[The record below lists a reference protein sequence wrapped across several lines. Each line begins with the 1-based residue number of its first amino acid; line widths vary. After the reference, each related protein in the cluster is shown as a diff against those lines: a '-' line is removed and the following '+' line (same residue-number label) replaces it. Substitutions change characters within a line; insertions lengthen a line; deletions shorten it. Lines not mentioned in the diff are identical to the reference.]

1 MASLSGTG
9 PCTMLC
15 AQGRKNCAAGC
26 CACDSN
32 TNLPLDTIGHP
43 VAPGGGTPGPGPGIV
58 TPPVAAPSTCG
69 SVTIDG
75 KTRYF
80 SSNASVVTG
89 IEAVATLAFAPVF
102 GTFMLFVTLLF
113 AWISF
118 KTDGALHWITL
129 IISLISLWTTGKT
142 AYKRYKA
149 KKFLDENL
157 KDTCDAP
164 VAKPA

>member
-1 MASLSGTG
+1 MAS
-9 PCTMLC
+9 
-15 AQGRKNCAAGC
+15 
-26 CACDSN
+26 
-32 TNLPLDTIGHP
+32 
-43 VAPGGGTPGPGPGIV
+43 
-58 TPPVAAPSTCG
+58 PSVCG

-118 KTDGALHWITL
+118 KTEGALHWITL

>member
-1 MASLSGTG
+1 MAAPSGTG

-26 CACDSN
+26 CACVDDSY
-32 TNLPLDTIGHP
+32 T
-43 VAPGGGTPGPGPGIV
+43 APGQPDGPGPGIV

-89 IEAVATLAFAPVF
+89 IEAVATLAFSRFV
-102 GTFMLFVTLLF
+102 GTIALFITLLF

-118 KTDGALHWITL
+118 KTEGALHWITL
-129 IISLISLWTTGKT
+129 IISLISLWTTCKM
-142 AYKRYKA
+142 AYDWYKA
-149 KKFLDENL
+149 NKFLDENL

-164 VAKPA
+164 PPAPVVNPAPSSP

>member
-1 MASLSGTG
+1 MAAPSGTG

-15 AQGRKNCAAGC
+15 VQGRKNCAAGC
-26 CACDSN
+26 CACAD
-32 TNLPLDTIGHP
+32 DT
-43 VAPGGGTPGPGPGIV
+43 TPGNPTGPGPGIVIPGNPIVPGPGIV
-58 TPPVAAPSTCG
+58 TPPSPCG
-69 SVTIDG
+69 SVTVDG

-89 IEAVATLAFAPVF
+89 IEAGATVVFAPVF
-102 GTFMLFVTLLF
+102 GTFVLFVTLLF

-118 KTDGALHWITL
+118 KTEGALHWITL

-142 AYKRYKA
+142 AYKWYKA

-164 VAKPA
+164 KPSSP

>member
-1 MASLSGTG
+1 MAAAPSGTG

-26 CACDSN
+26 CACA
-32 TNLPLDTIGHP
+32 DT
-43 VAPGGGTPGPGPGIV
+43 VPGNPSGPGPVMV
-58 TPPVAAPSTCG
+58 TLTEDPPVSSTCG
-69 SVTIDG
+69 TVTIDG

-89 IEAVATLAFAPVF
+89 IEAVATVAFAPFF
-102 GTFMLFVTLLF
+102 GTLILFVTLLF

-118 KTDGALHWITL
+118 QTEGALHWITL
-129 IISLISLWTTGKT
+129 IISLISLWTTGNT
-142 AYKRYKA
+142 AYKWYKA

-164 VAKPA
+164 PPSAPVVNPAPSSS

>member
-1 MASLSGTG
+1 MAAAPSGTG

-26 CACDSN
+26 CACAD
-32 TNLPLDTIGHP
+32 DTT
-43 VAPGGGTPGPGPGIV
+43 PGNPIGPGPAPAL
-58 TPPVAAPSTCG
+58 TPVVASSGCG

-80 SSNASVVTG
+80 SSNTSPFTG
-89 IEAVATLAFAPVF
+89 LQEVATLAFSRIV
-102 GTFMLFVTLLF
+102 GTITLFFTLFF

-118 KTDGALHWITL
+118 KTEGALHWITL
-129 IISLISLWTTGKT
+129 IISLFSLGATGT
-142 AYKRYKA
+142 SVYNWYKA
-149 KKFLDENL
+149 KSFLDKNL

-164 VAKPA
+164 VAVTSSP